1 MALPQA
7 LYVLLWKKITH
18 CKRNKIGLCFELS
31 WPLIIVGFFTLTLP
45 KDRYRSDD
53 TTGSSTPP
61 RIQVFSTNISNP
73 YLNEVGNVNNS
84 VLWGYNPGTDTESDT
99 EDRQPQEM
107 PMRMRLLHPIILPFA
122 MALAWIYPVM
132 RTIRDVVF
140 EKESRM
146 KETMKLMGLSSGT
159 LWLSWFITSLVP
171 SLVSIVPLAALL
183 KWGRI
188 VKFTSLGVLIFF
200 LVAFSTAN
208 IMLCFLMSTFFSK
221 ANLATVCGGLIYL
234 SLHIPPL
241 LSLTLKTT
249 TKAATIFASFLSPAA
264 FGFACQCFY
273 PSESQGIG
281 IQWNNIGSSVSE
293 KVSLN
298 FGIFIMMFFVDA
310 FVYAAAAWYIDAV
323 FPGQYGLPL
332 PWNFLFD
339 INYWKG
345 IQVVKSRQIPVAPME
360 ENKDYAQH
368 HEEILDFD
376 LVVGSLARKDLIEA
390 DPSNLVLGVS
400 INNLVKIYKKGA
412 VRAVDHLNLKFYE
425 GQITSFLGH
434 NGAGKTTTISVMTG
448 MVPPTSGTVYINGM
462 DVCYH
467 LNIIRKTLGI
477 CPQDNVLFDFLT
489 VGEHLWFYGC
499 LRGRPKDEVRL
510 ECDSWLQEVGLLC
523 KRHEL
528 VKNLSGGMKRKLL
541 VILAFVGGS
550 KVVVLDEPT
559 AGVDPFSRRSI
570 WDLLLKYREGRTIIL
585 STHYMDEAELLSDRI
600 AIISQGK
607 LCCCGSPLFL
617 KSKLGTGYTLTVV
630 KKDSDSSGDRDAPR
644 QGHSLDIVANSSPM
658 EALLAL
664 AQCHFP
670 SASLVMESLREAVIS
685 IPQEAS
691 MNNRLADFL
700 SELDQNLSQIGI
712 ITYGLSDTKLE
723 DIFLRVVEETELES
737 ELHADPPH
745 QSTEQNDE
753 FQEKHLLSG
762 FGQRGTLTGWSMTC
776 QHLRALFIKRW
787 LYARRNTKSFFA
799 QIVLPAGLLM
809 GFLAIPGKN
818 NSLPTDQVELLLTEE
833 IQIAFILIVAIS
845 CVPSGSV
852 LFLVE
857 ERASKATH
865 LQFVSGLQ
873 PFLYW
878 LTNICW
884 DMLNYAVTA
893 FLMVLILITFKKE
906 VYTSDGILRALI
918 LLLLFYG
925 WSVIPMM
932 YPATFVFSDSITAYI
947 FFSCVNLFS
956 GIICGGATYFQIMSH
971 TKAPPHWTWHI
982 LFILPHYSL
991 GKGLVD
997 MQIQPQITNSTMDPL
1012 EWNIV
1017 GKNLFAMAVQG
1028 VSFFIITLI
1037 LQYIFFNGHWS
1048 FQDTCRGL
1056 SCIRPSC
1063 VGPKILPLAP
1073 EDEDVIRERERV
1085 KSGNADSDLITMI
1098 DLTKIYKAGGNP
1110 AVDQLCL
1117 GIPSGEC
1124 FGLLG
1129 VNGAGKTSTF
1139 RMLTGDLS
1147 ITYGEA
1153 FLQNHS
1159 VIREMDRV
1167 YQLMGYCPQF
1177 DAIFKLLT
1185 GTENLE
1191 LHARL
1196 RGVPEESVTQVALW
1210 CLNKVGLSQYA
1221 KQEAGNYSGGNKRK
1235 LSTAIALIGAP
1246 LVLFLDEPTSGMD
1259 AKAKRFMWDCFRNFT
1274 KKGRAVVL
1282 TSHSMEECEA
1292 VCSRMAIMV
1301 NGTFRCLGSVQHLKN
1316 RFGEGYT
1323 IVLRLAE
1330 SESTPDM
1337 CPVNSYMK
1345 NCFPMIDLKECHQTV
1360 LTYQLPMHACSLAK
1374 IFKVLANHEALGIS
1388 AFSVSQTNMD
1398 QVFINFAM
1406 EQSDAEGP
1414 TNMIVNNETQQT
1426 NLTTQPSQMARAR
1439 IPHETPNPLPQR
1451 TIASGSRS
1459 KKARKASKSQF
1470 KVM

>member
-1 MALPQA
+1 MAIPQA
-7 LYVLLWKKITH
+7 LYILLWKKITH

-31 WPLIIVGFFTLTLP
+31 WPLIIVGFFTLVLP
-45 KDRYRSDD
+45 KNRYRSDD
-53 TTGSSTPP
+53 TTRSSTPP
-61 RIQVFSTNISNP
+61 RIQVFSPDISNP
-73 YLNEVGNVNNS
+73 YSNEVGNVDNS
-84 VLWGYNPGTDTESDT
+84 MFWDDNPGADTNSFASVHDMVETAESQILPQH
-99 EDRQPQEM
+99 RQEQEI
-107 PMRMRLLHPIILPFA
+107 PNEMRILHPVILPVA

-200 LVAFSTAN
+200 LVAFATAN

-221 ANLATVCGGLIYL
+221 ANLAAVCGGLIYL
-234 SLHIPPL
+234 SLYIPPL
-241 LSLTLKTT
+241 LSLTLTTT

-281 IQWNNIGSSVSE
+281 IQWNTIGSSVSE
-293 KVSLN
+293 KISLN

-310 FVYAAAAWYIDAV
+310 FMYAAAAWYIEAV

-368 HEEILDFD
+368 REEILDFD
-376 LVVGSLARKDLIEA
+376 HVVGSLARKDLIEA

-412 VRAVDHLNLKFYE
+412 VKAVDHLNLKFYE

-448 MVPPTSGTVYINGM
+448 MFPPTSGTVYINGM
-462 DVCYH
+462 DVCYQ
-467 LNIIRKTLGI
+467 LNIIRKILGV

-499 LRGRPKDEVRL
+499 LRGKPKDEVRL

-528 VKNLSGGMKRKLL
+528 IKNLSGGMKRKLL

-550 KVVVLDEPT
+550 KVVILDEPT

-570 WDLLLKYREGRTIIL
+570 WDLLLKYRKGRTIIL

-617 KSKLGTGYTLTVV
+617 KFKLGSGYTLTVV

-644 QGHSLDIVANSSPM
+644 QGHSLDIVANSSSM

-664 AQCHFP
+664 AQRHFP
-670 SASLVMESLREAVIS
+670 TASLVMESLREAVIN

-700 SELDQNLSQIGI
+700 SELDQNLGQVGI

-723 DIFLRVVEETELES
+723 DIFLRVVEETEYQLES
-737 ELHADPPH
+737 ELHADPPQ

-787 LYARRNTKSFFA
+787 LYARRNTQSFFA
-799 QIVLPAGLLM
+799 QIVLPAGLLL
-809 GFLAIPGKN
+809 GFLAISDRKKP
-818 NSLPTDQVELLLTEE
+818 PTDQVGQLLSAGIT
-833 IQIAFILIVAIS
+833 IPFILMVAIS
-845 CVPSGSV
+845 CVPSCSV
-852 LFLVE
+852 LFLIE

-893 FLMVLILITFKKE
+893 FLMVLIIIAFKIE
-906 VYTSDGILRALI
+906 GYTSDSILRALI

-932 YPATFVFSDSITAYI
+932 YPATFVFSDSTTAYI
-947 FFSCVNLFS
+947 VFSCVNLFS
-956 GIICGGATYFQIMSH
+956 GIICSAATYFQIMSQVE
-971 TKAPPHWTWHI
+971 APPSWTWHM

-997 MQIQPQITNSTMDPL
+997 IQIQPQISMLIFHTPSPMSREQLRVFLKTANVALTPEFLGVRSSSQMLAQPFLTRRSPVL
-1012 EWNIV
+1012 LLLQGN
-1017 GKNLFAMAVQG
+1017 FAILSMKIQG
-1028 VSFFIITLI
+1028 L
-1037 LQYIFFNGHWS
+1037 L
-1048 FQDTCRGL
+1048 L
-1056 SCIRPSC
+1056 
-1063 VGPKILPLAP
+1063 
-1073 EDEDVIRERERV
+1073 
-1085 KSGNADSDLITMI
+1085 
-1098 DLTKIYKAGGNP
+1098 GNP
-1110 AVDQLCL
+1110 SAFVLQ
-1117 GIPSGEC
+1117 C

-1153 FLQNHS
+1153 FLQNRS

-1167 YQLMGYCPQF
+1167 HQLMGYCPQF

-1196 RGVPEESVTQVALW
+1196 RGMPEESVTQVALW
-1210 CLNKVGLSQYA
+1210 CLKKVGLSQYA

-1292 VCSRMAIMV
+1292 LCSRMAIMV

-1323 IVLRLAE
+1323 IALRLAE

-1360 LTYQLPMHACSLAK
+1360 LTYQLPEHACSLAK

-1388 AFSVSQTNMD
+1388 AFSISQTNMD

-1414 TNMIVNNETQQT
+1414 TNMIVNNGTQQT

-1439 IPHETPNPLPQR
+1439 IPHESPNPLPQR
-1451 TIASGSRS
+1451 TTASGRRS